1 MKLAETKIVAAKAWE
16 NILNGRTASETLRA
30 QQGKR
35 LNERKNDL
43 SGATAKLSTNKKKK
57 FQYPLVL
64 NTEPL
69 SIFTH
74 VLTSLNK

>member
-1 MKLAETKIVAAKAWE
+1 MKLAETNIVAARAWE
-16 NILNGRTASETLRA
+16 NILNGRAASETLRA
-30 QQGKR
+30 RPGKR
-35 LNERKNDL
+35 LNERKNDR
-43 SGATAKLSTNKKKK
+43 SGATAKLSTDKKKT

>member
-16 NILNGRTASETLRA
+16 NILNGRAACETLRA
-30 QQGKR
+30 QPGKR

-43 SGATAKLSTNKKKK
+43 SGATAKLSTNKKK